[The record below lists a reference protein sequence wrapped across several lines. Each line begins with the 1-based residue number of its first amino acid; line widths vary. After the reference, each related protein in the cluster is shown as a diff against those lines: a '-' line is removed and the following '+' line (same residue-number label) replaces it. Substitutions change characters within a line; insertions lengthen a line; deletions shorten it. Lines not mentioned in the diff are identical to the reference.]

1 MRCAHTVRGHVS
13 REHHYYLQRYPKWRA
28 YYWDYFNVT
37 TARVIEYGVPEL
49 WLGENLGMVV
59 LSYER
64 RDVNATGQM
73 I

>member
-1 MRCAHTVRGHVS
+1 MSPENIIITSNATH
-13 REHHYYLQRYPKWRA
+13 KWRA